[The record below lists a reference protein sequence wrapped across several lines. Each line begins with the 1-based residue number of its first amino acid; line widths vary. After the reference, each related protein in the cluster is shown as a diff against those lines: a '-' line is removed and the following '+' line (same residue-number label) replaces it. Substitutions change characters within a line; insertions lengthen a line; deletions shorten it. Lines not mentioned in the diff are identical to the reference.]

1 MPHTLLLGPDTRSNN
16 GSSNEG
22 IDITD
27 NYNCDSFG
35 SILNIVTHIRDEFL
49 EQNKPE
55 ISAKYLSNLLAV
67 YNALTTGKLKLRLK
81 LSDLDFFLFFLW
93 CCVYSFRF
101 EKSNTV
107 TDTEK
112 YRHKNRHSTET

>member
-67 YNALTTGKLKLRLK
+67 YNALTTGKLKLKLRLK
-81 LSDLDFFLFFLW
+81 LSHLDFF
-93 CCVYSFRF
+93 
-101 EKSNTV
+101 
-107 TDTEK
+107 
-112 YRHKNRHSTET
+112 